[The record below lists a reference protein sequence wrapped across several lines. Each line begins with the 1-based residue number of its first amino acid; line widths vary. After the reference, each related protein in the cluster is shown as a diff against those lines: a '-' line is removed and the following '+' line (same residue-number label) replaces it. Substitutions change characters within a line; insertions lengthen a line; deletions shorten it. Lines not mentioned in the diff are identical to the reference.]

1 MKETQ
6 TSETTPE
13 QLLQM
18 LDARI
23 AMSRA
28 RASGAGRHR
37 ATLLVGGVLFI
48 FIAAGVALVVLAQ
61 MTSDLPHGKRPPTAQ
76 AVSLNG
82 EKY

>member
-1 MKETQ
+1 MKESQ
-6 TSETTPE
+6 TAEATPE

-28 RASGAGRHR
+28 RASGASRHR
-37 ATLLVGGVLFI
+37 TTLLVGGVLFI

-61 MTSDLPHGKRPPTAQ
+61 MASDIPNGKRPPTAQ
-76 AVSLNG
+76 ATSPKTGNF
-82 EKY
+82 